1 MRRLAVVAVAVVA
14 LAGCGGSTTSRPSGV
29 AERWLQAIGDLGRP
43 SVAEDAAEKAER
55 HGSVEAADRLVDRT
69 EFEDDEARFSDLEVG
84 AAVVEGDSA
93 RVPVRV
99 TRRLAGGEK
108 DELFA
113 TAVLRRSDGEWE
125 VTDLDR
131 STADE
136 RVPSQGGDRPASA
149 TARHWLA
156 AVAIGALAAV
166 ASALVIETQP
176 AVRQQARPGYV
187 PAAPQRPT
195 EENQRGAVPVP
206 E

>member
-1 MRRLAVVAVAVVA
+1 MRRLLLLLALVPV

-43 SVAEDAAEKAER
+43 SVSEDAAEKAER
-55 HGSVEAADRLVDRT
+55 HGRIAAADRLLDGA
-69 EFEDDEARFSDLEVG
+69 EFEEDEARFSDLEVG
-84 AAVVEGDSA
+84 AAEVEGDEA

-99 TRRLAGGEK
+99 TRRLDGGAK

-125 VTDLDR
+125 VVDLDE
-131 STADE
+131 STDDE
-136 RVPSQGGDRPASA
+136 LVPSQGGDRPASA

-187 PAAPQRPT
+187 PDRPPAA
-195 EENQRGAVPVP
+195 
-206 E
+206 